1 MQMRLGVFL
10 NMKYG
15 IEQFVYREL
24 QFLSAQG
31 FAISLFPTWCK
42 PGLYN
47 PPPDWRLHRWHAVL
61 VVLLQPYYLLR
72 APLQYFRLLRE
83 ALKFGEL
90 TDFALS
96 WYFAGKM
103 KDVDVLYATFGDH
116 KLFLAYFCKR
126 ILNKP
131 LAVTTHAYEL
141 YANPNPKLF
150 VQALNACDQI
160 ITVTEH
166 NREYLQQHFG
176 INPARIEIVR
186 YSLDV
191 TAYRPGRK
199 FIVLI
204 VSFFTQR
211 KGHDVLL
218 KAVKQLGRDD
228 IEVWVVGDSAGRQN
242 TVDVKALAAE
252 LGVDSQVAFFG
263 ALSGNALKAVY
274 RACDVFCLP
283 CRQDSGGAFEG
294 FPNVLIEAMAMGK
307 PVITTRH
314 VEIPRLIPEIIVEE
328 NDVTGLA
335 NAIEQAYQSAAL
347 RQRLGEQNRQIA
359 EKVFSCTNTNKTAA
373 LLRNLSQN
381 HNPEEVLVSGFYESS
396 G

>member
-1 MQMRLGVFL
+1 
-10 NMKYG
+10 
-15 IEQFVYREL
+15 
-24 QFLSAQG
+24 
-31 FAISLFPTWCK
+31 
-42 PGLYN
+42 
-47 PPPDWRLHRWHAVL
+47 
-61 VVLLQPYYLLR
+61 
-72 APLQYFRLLRE
+72 
-83 ALKFGEL
+83 
-90 TDFALS
+90 
-96 WYFAGKM
+96 
-103 KDVDVLYATFGDH
+103 VDVLYATFGDN
-116 KLFLAYFCKR
+116 KLFLGYFCKR
-126 ILNKP
+126 ILHKP

-150 VQALNACDQI
+150 VHALNACDQI

-176 INPARIEIVR
+176 IDPARVEIVR

-191 TAYRPGRK
+191 TSYRPGKK
-199 FIVLI
+199 FVILI

-211 KGHDVLL
+211 KGHDILL
-218 KAVKQLGRDD
+218 QAVQQLGRDD

-263 ALSGNALKAVY
+263 ALSGNALKAAY

-283 CRQDSGGAFEG
+283 CRKDSGGAFEG

-328 NDVTGLA
+328 NDVNGLA
-335 NAIEQAYQSAAL
+335 QAIEQAYRSSAL
-347 RQRLGEQNRQIA
+347 RQRLGEQNRKIA
-359 EKVFSCTNTNKTAA
+359 EHVFSADNTNKTAA
-373 LLRNLSQN
+373 LLRNLAQN
-381 HNPEEVLVSGFYESS
+381 HNPEKALVSGFHEAP